1 MWKSAKEVGNIA
13 REQWQ
18 LIVACLVGG
27 AISGAVVRAIAIL
40 GRASRDAWPPAIGL
54 GMLAGVLAAVAWV
67 SVRSTITRARISD
80 VTLKLGVSDV
90 KVAFDPDGLQQLWR
104 FFMEMCSSVASR
116 PLSPGEGFLE
126 EALKSMYSLFERAR
140 VDLSTRPPR
149 GTAPGGAIPAHAYV
163 LGILNEDL
171 RPCLTR
177 WHVRLDAW
185 KRTGLPEAEWP
196 CTTSAV
202 AISK

>member
-1 MWKSAKEVGNIA
+1 MWKSVEEVRNTV
-13 REQWQ
+13 RDQWR
-18 LIVACLVGG
+18 LLLACLVGG
-27 AISGAVVRAIAIL
+27 AISGAVVRAVVLLA
-40 GRASRDAWPPAIGL
+40 RASRDAWFPAIGL
-54 GMLAGVLAAVAWV
+54 GALAGVLAAVAWV
-67 SVRSTITRARISD
+67 LARSTITRARISD

-104 FFMEMCSSVASR
+104 FFIEMTSSVASR
-116 PLSPGEGFLE
+116 PLPRGEGSLE

-149 GTAPGGAIPAHAYV
+149 GTAPGGALPAHAYV

-177 WHVRLDAW
+177 LLRGKQDE
-185 KRTGLPEAEWP
+185 K
-196 CTTSAV
+196 SASIRMRKCRRMRDEGR
-202 AISK
+202 A